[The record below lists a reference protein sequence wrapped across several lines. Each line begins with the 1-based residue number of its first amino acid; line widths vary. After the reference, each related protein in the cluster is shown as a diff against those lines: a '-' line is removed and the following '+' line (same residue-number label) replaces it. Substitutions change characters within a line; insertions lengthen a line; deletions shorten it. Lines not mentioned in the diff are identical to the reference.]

1 MEHIF
6 VWRRAVFASLSLHIL
21 GAVILGLAGWHM
33 SQSLQQETYEIDLSI
48 GQEQVKQVS
57 NTFAPPMSQAEL
69 SARVTAA
76 AHEVSTVVDSQSG
89 GGNGA
94 PAGGTTTI
102 HSTDT
107 APVAGVKPVTGSPST
122 AGQGTMAV
130 PVGIGNGQGVGGDFD
145 GSGTGTGGGTGLGEG
160 TGSGTGEG
168 DGSGIG
174 EGTGEGS
181 RGGSFDGNG
190 FWNAV
195 NSSKTYPAQA
205 VKRGIE
211 GHVTVRVE
219 LDGDG
224 NLLSANVVSSS
235 GSGIL
240 EQAALRAVERATP
253 YQNASGRTQ
262 VIDVPLQ
269 FNLVD

>member
-21 GAVILGLAGWHM
+21 GAIVLGLVGWHM
-33 SQSLQQETYEIDLSI
+33 SQSLQQDTYEIDLSI
-48 GQEQVKQVS
+48 GQDQVKQAS
-57 NTFAPPMSQAEL
+57 STFAAPMSQAEL

-76 AHEVSTVVDSQSG
+76 AHEVSAVDSWSG
-89 GGNGA
+89 GGNGT

-107 APVAGVKPVTGSPST
+107 APVAGIQPSSST
-122 AGQGTMAV
+122 NAGTGTMAV
-130 PVGIGNGQGVGGDFD
+130 PMGVDTGQGVGGDYD
-145 GSGTGTGGGTGLGEG
+145 GAGTGTGGGTGLGDG

-168 DGSGIG
+168 DGSGVG

-181 RGGSFDGNG
+181 GGGSFDGNG

>member
-6 VWRRAVFASLSLHIL
+6 VWRRAVFASLSLHVL
-21 GAVILGLAGWHM
+21 GAVVLGLVGWHM
-33 SQSLQQETYEIDLSI
+33 SQSLQQDTYEIDLSI
-48 GQEQVKQVS
+48 GQNQVKQAS
-57 NTFAPPMSQAEL
+57 STFAAPMSQAEL

-76 AHEVSTVVDSQSG
+76 AHEVSAVADSHSS
-89 GGNGA
+89 GGNGT
-94 PAGGTTTI
+94 PAGGTTTT
-102 HSTDT
+102 HSLDT
-107 APVAGVKPVTGSPST
+107 APAAGVKPSADSPSI
-122 AGQGTMAV
+122 AGQGMMAV
-130 PVGIGNGQGVGGDFD
+130 PVGAGSGQGVGGDYD
-145 GSGTGTGGGTGLGEG
+145 GAGTGTGGGTGLGDG
-160 TGSGTGEG
+160 TGSGSGEG
-168 DGSGIG
+168 DGSGV
-174 EGTGEGS
+174 GEGS
-181 RGGSFDGNG
+181 GDGYGGGAFDGNG

-219 LDGDG
+219 LDGAG

>member
-21 GAVILGLAGWHM
+21 GAVVLGLVGWHM
-33 SQSLQQETYEIDLSI
+33 SQSLQQDTYEIDLSI
-48 GQEQVKQVS
+48 GQDQVKQS
-57 NTFAPPMSQAEL
+57 SSTFAAPMSQAEL

-76 AHEVSTVVDSQSG
+76 AHEVSAVADSHSG
-89 GGNGA
+89 GGNGT
-94 PAGGTTTI
+94 PAGGTTTNY
-102 HSTDT
+102 STDT
-107 APVAGVKPVTGSPST
+107 APVGSVLPSAST
-122 AGQGTMAV
+122 VGQGTMAV
-130 PVGIGNGQGVGGDFD
+130 PIGVGNGQGVGGDYD
-145 GSGTGTGGGTGLGEG
+145 GAGTGTGGGTGLGDG

-168 DGSGIG
+168 DGSGVG
-174 EGTGEGS
+174 EGTGEGAG
-181 RGGSFDGNG
+181 GGSFDGDG
-190 FWNAV
+190 FWSAV